1 MAIGSMIAGGIG
13 IAAAA
18 GVGVSM
24 LRAATTYK
32 VKPMKD
38 AEGYPDE
45 KADVE
50 RYINNLSKAIQIPT
64 ISNFNDDLV
73 DWSKFDEFHAFL
85 EEAYPLIHS
94 KLEKTIISKKSL
106 VFHWKSAHPEKEPI
120 CMLAHQDVVPVSKGT
135 EEDWTY
141 PAFSGTVADGFVW
154 GRGALDIKNH
164 LIGVMEA
171 VETSLSGT

>member
-1 MAIGSMIAGGIG
+1 MAIGSMIAGGVG

-18 GVGVSM
+18 GVGISM

-32 VKPMKD
+32 AKPMKD
-38 AEGYPDE
+38 LDGYPDE

-135 EEDWTY
+135 EED
-141 PAFSGTVADGFVW
+141 
-154 GRGALDIKNH
+154 
-164 LIGVMEA
+164 
-171 VETSLSGT
+171 